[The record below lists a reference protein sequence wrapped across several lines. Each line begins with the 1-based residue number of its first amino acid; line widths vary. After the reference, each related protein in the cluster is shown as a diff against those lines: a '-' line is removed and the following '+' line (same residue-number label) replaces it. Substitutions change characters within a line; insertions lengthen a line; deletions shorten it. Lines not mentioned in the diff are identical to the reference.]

1 MKLQKLFA
9 FALIA
14 VIVCAT
20 LAPGFQ
26 QNPFRLP
33 NPFSGSRQ
41 VQEKKDQTIE
51 AKELQSRIT
60 RLESK
65 VALLEK
71 RIEEMQRPRV
81 IPLKQK

>member
-41 VQEKKDQTIE
+41 VQEKKDQTID
-51 AKELQSRIT
+51 AKELQSRII